1 MSNICLKV
9 MLLVVNI
16 FYFHHEYIINFGSAA
31 LGERERERERL
42 EFLMDYGVKVSDDWK
57 ASNLTKKRNSRSCLT
72 HHSFS
77 AAV

>member
-1 MSNICLKV
+1 

-16 FYFHHEYIINFGSAA
+16 FCFHHEYIINFGSAG
-31 LGERERERERL
+31 LGERERERL